1 MKGSLSICVM
11 FLAITV
17 YGLASCAPSNF
28 NGESGPQKPASSKGK
43 VHNDDAKPVDPSND
57 DQPPSISPDDLQALQ
72 DCGKKAGQ
80 NFANTAKFQVETADV
95 DIGIG
100 NRTQWQDT
108 LAQSDKPRVLIL
120 TIKGRVANH
129 PTIELGNPNTTY
141 CLNLKVQI
149 VNHFDLRVSKTA
161 RVIEVYD
168 TQISNRATR
177 TQI

>member
-1 MKGSLSICVM
+1 MNGSRSTCVM
-11 FLAITV
+11 FMAIMAQV
-17 YGLASCAPSNF
+17 LASCAPSNF
-28 NGESGPQKPASSKGK
+28 NGESGVQKPATSKDK

-57 DQPPSISPDDLQALQ
+57 DQPPSISPEDLQALQ

-80 NFANTAKFQVETADV
+80 NFASTAKFQVETANV

-100 NRTQWQDT
+100 NRTHWQDT
-108 LAQSDKPRVLIL
+108 LAHSVKPRVLIL
-120 TIKGRVANH
+120 TITGQVANH

-141 CLNLKVQI
+141 CLNVKVQI

-168 TQISNRATR
+168 THISNHGTR